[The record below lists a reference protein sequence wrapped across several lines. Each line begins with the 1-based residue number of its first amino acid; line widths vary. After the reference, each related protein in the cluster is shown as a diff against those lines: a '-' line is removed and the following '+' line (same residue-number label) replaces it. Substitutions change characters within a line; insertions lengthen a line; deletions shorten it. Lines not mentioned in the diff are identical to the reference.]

1 MKLSLL
7 QKLSRRERR
16 ATQRIDKANWSGQ
29 TPMIAPPSIQYELA
43 DRVQATNAGG
53 LGVIQQMVKQLGLAQ
68 SINRICPI
76 FKMHLPYT
84 EADHVLNIAYNLLA
98 GGTCLEHLELRRKDE
113 AYLNALGAERIPD
126 PTTAGDFCRRFSTWD
141 ILALQESFHETRL
154 KVWKQQPDS
163 FFDQAVI
170 EADGTQVETWGEHK
184 EGMSINHKGQW
195 GYHPLVVTLAN
206 TREVLYLWNRPGN
219 RPSHERLALLRSEHR
234 TVSTCRLPKA
244 RDAR

>member
-29 TPMIAPPSIQYELA
+29 TPMITQPAIQYERA

-53 LGVIQQMVKQLGLAQ
+53 LGVIQQLVKQRVLTE

-76 FKMHLPYT
+76 FKMHL
-84 EADHVLNIAYNLLA
+84 
-98 GGTCLEHLELRRKDE
+98 ELRRKDA

-126 PTTAGDFCRRFSTWD
+126 PTTARDFCRRFG
-141 ILALQESFHETRL
+141 I
-154 KVWKQQPDS
+154 WKQQPDS
-163 FFDQAVI
+163 IFDQAVI

-206 TREVLYLWNRPGN
+206 TRDVL
-219 RPSHERLALLRSEHR
+219 
-234 TVSTCRLPKA
+234 
-244 RDAR
+244 

>member
-1 MKLSLL
+1 LPDIEVAL
-7 QKLSRRERR
+7 
-16 ATQRIDKANWSGQ
+16 
-29 TPMIAPPSIQYELA
+29 
-43 DRVQATNAGG
+43 GG
-53 LGVIQQMVKQLGLAQ
+53 GESNVLVIQTFVF
-68 SINRICPI
+68 R
-76 FKMHLPYT
+76 
-84 EADHVLNIAYNLLA
+84 
-98 GGTCLEHLELRRKDE
+98 GG
-113 AYLNALGAERIPD
+113 GAEFFFERADGAED
-126 PTTAGDFCRRFSTWD
+126 PAGDFCRRFGIWD
-141 ILALQESFHETRL
+141 IFALQESFHETRL